1 MAAQEGGVIRG
12 INYTKGQSFKA
23 AAGSSGNAQAD
34 GAGGSAKYRNA
45 GDTLY
50 YRRHDSA
57 NESKYPVAICGTNNN
72 WVDGWYK
79 IDIMPRATYT
89 INLTHGGDSTN
100 DSSTTKTWGTS
111 LTLPT
116 PKRSN
121 TQADGYTVTYN
132 YGGNGKGNESVT
144 VKNTTSYSFQGW
156 TIDGTSGITTY
167 SPTENNFGGTAASTK
182 TATASWSS
190 NTTKGSV
197 TLPTPSW
204 ANTTT
209 SGTVTY
215 NASTNGGTTD
225 KASDS
230 VNLTVTHTFQGW
242 YNNGSYVAMG
252 NTSYTPTASVTLT
265 AKWDT
270 KTTGSATVKLPTA
283 SKASSTAS
291 RTVTINANSG
301 STTVSSLKS
310 NATVTYESNGWWT
323 SASGGNQVG
332 KNGDSITLST
342 APITYYAQFTSK
354 TGSYSA
360 VTLPTAAQCTR
371 SGHTLKGF
379 ATSSSA
385 TTAAYAPGA
394 SYTPSGNVTLYAVWE
409 EMAGRVYIKKDG
421 TWVEAKAI
429 YTKVNGAWV

>member
-1 MAAQEGGVIRG
+1 MATQNGGVIRG
-12 INYTKGQSFKA
+12 IEYKVGQQFTA
-23 AAGSSGNAQAD
+23 AATLTGKAQAD
-34 GAGGSAKYRNA
+34 GGGSDAKQRKA
-45 GDTLY
+45 GDKLY
-50 YRRHDSA
+50 YRKHDKDA
-57 NESKYPVAICGTNNN
+57 TYQVAICGTNNT

-79 IDIMPRATYT
+79 VDIVPRATYK
-89 INLTHGGDSTN
+89 INLSHGGDSTN
-100 DSSTTKTWGTS
+100 DTSTTKTWGVS

-116 PKRSN
+116 PDRAD
-121 TQADGYTVTYN
+121 TTPDGYTVTYN

-144 VKNTTSYSFQGW
+144 VKNTTSYTFQGW
-156 TIDGTSGITTY
+156 TIDGTSGIRTY
-167 SPTENNFGGTAASTK
+167 SPTENNFGGTAASEK
-182 TATASWSS
+182 TATAGWSS

-209 SGTVTY
+209 SGKVTY

-225 KASDS
+225 KASDD

-242 YNNGSYVAMG
+242 YNGSSYVAMG
-252 NTSYTPTASVTLT
+252 NTKYTPTANVTLT

-270 KTTGSATVKLPTA
+270 KSSGSATVKLPTA
-283 SKASSTAS
+283 SKANGTAS

-310 NATVTYESNGWWT
+310 NATVKYESTGWWT
-323 SASGGNQVG
+323 SASGGNKVG
-332 KNGDSITLST
+332 KNGDSITPST
-342 APITYYAQFTSK
+342 APITYYAQFSGT

-371 SGHTLKGF
+371 SGYSLKGF
-379 ATSSSA
+379 ATNNSA
-385 TTAAYAPGA
+385 TTASYLPGA

-409 EMAGRVYIKKDG
+409 EVAGKVYTKKNG
-421 TWVEAKAI
+421 AWVEAKAI
-429 YTKVNGAWV
+429 YTKVNGSWI